1 MSKERDTLRHAI
13 RAYAWIAGGVLL
25 LVISPA
31 HANHLEFNTPG
42 LSIESYEP
50 NTFGFTKDSDDV
62 AFLDFTISVKYQIF
76 PVEIR
81 KRFGKTEQLYAA
93 FTGRFGQYLGT
104 RDSSPVIGKEFNP
117 KLIWRHITDWD
128 RGHIPS
134 DKEGATDKGIAKE
147 YMEFILAHD
156 SNGQSINTPEQFQQA
171 QAQAERPEFAFDRIS
186 RGWDYLGFI
195 WKKVPYVD
203 EHRRFSAYLNLKYFL
218 PHGPFQ
224 GAPEEF
230 NTWETD
236 PEGKPR
242 KSVNG
247 VGGILKYQWDWKSE
261 RWFSDPKVALIYET
275 GYGNI
280 FKYNTV
286 RLEAG
291 IKVSRLPLTIWTRQ
305 GYGSDLAQYYKKVSS
320 YGIDL
325 EIGSF

>member
-1 MSKERDTLRHAI
+1 MSKERNLPRQAVRTSRWA
-13 RAYAWIAGGVLL
+13 IAGGALL
-25 LVISPA
+25 LVVSPA
-31 HANHLEFNTPG
+31 HANDLEFNTPG
-42 LSIESYEP
+42 LSLESYEP

-62 AFLDFTISVKYQIF
+62 AFLDFTVSVKYQIF
-76 PVEIR
+76 PVVITEH
-81 KRFGKTEQLYAA
+81 FGETEQLYAA

-104 RDSSPVIGKEFNP
+104 RESSPVIGKEFNP
-117 KLIWRHITDWD
+117 KLIWRHITAWD
-128 RGHIPS
+128 PGPAP
-134 DKEGATDKGIAKE
+134 KDKGKRAKE

-195 WKKVPYVD
+195 WKKVPSVD
-203 EHRRFSAYLNLKYFL
+203 EQHRFSTYLILKYFL

-230 NTWETD
+230 NDWETD

-247 VGGILKYQWDWKSE
+247 VGALLKYQWNWQSE
-261 RWFSDPKVALIYET
+261 RWTWLSYPKVALVYET
-275 GYGNI
+275 GYHNI

-286 RLEAG
+286 RMEAG
-291 IKVSRLPLTIWTRQ
+291 IKVSRLPLTVWARR
-305 GYGSDLAQYYKKVSS
+305 GYGSDLAQYYKKVTS
-320 YGIDL
+320 YGIEL